1 MTTRGQRYDKET
13 PLAKVVSIVLHVAV
27 ESALPSWHL
36 LSLWMEESW
45 PCRGLLA
52 LLVGLCSN
60 CWRLRRYFQD
70 RLELMNIVLGSAFRN
85 SSNAH
90 ITRWADQ
97 CHALESYL
105 YSIPGRG
112 ILGLTQD
119 DPLRFRVI
127 AVEGDSI
134 NDTQAQLH
142 RECKRR
148 GLELDLR
155 TCNHGGRV
163 FGSTEDEDR
172 LKALSLVGNAILG
185 GVRLIDD
192 VMVYVESDL
201 VWSADTITRLITR
214 VLEGYDVIA
223 PLIFA
228 GEHFY
233 DVFVYRGT
241 DGNRFSPFYPY
252 HHSLS
257 VNEEKSILPLPV
269 EVSSVGS
276 CLVMKADVART
287 CRIRNGNALLG
298 FCEDVRSKRYKVWV
312 DKTERIE
319 HP

>member
-1 MTTRGQRYDKET
+1 
-13 PLAKVVSIVLHVAV
+13 
-27 ESALPSWHL
+27 
-36 LSLWMEESW
+36 
-45 PCRGLLA
+45 
-52 LLVGLCSN
+52 
-60 CWRLRRYFQD
+60 
-70 RLELMNIVLGSAFRN
+70 MNIVLGSAFRN
-85 SSNAH
+85 SSISH

-97 CHALESYL
+97 CYALESYL
-105 YSIPGRG
+105 YSILGRG

-155 TCNHGGRV
+155 TCNHGCRV

-201 VWSADTITRLITR
+201 VWSADTITRLIAR

-233 DVFVYRGT
+233 DIFVYRGL
-241 DGNRFSPFYPY
+241 DGNRFSPFFPY
-252 HHSLS
+252 HS
-257 VNEEKSILPLPV
+257 SISSDGFLDAYPV
-269 EVSSVGS
+269 EVQSAGS
-276 CLVMKADVART
+276 CLVMRADVART
-287 CRIRNGNALLG
+287 CRIRDENALLG
-298 FCEDVRSKRYKVWV
+298 FCKDVRSKGYMVWV